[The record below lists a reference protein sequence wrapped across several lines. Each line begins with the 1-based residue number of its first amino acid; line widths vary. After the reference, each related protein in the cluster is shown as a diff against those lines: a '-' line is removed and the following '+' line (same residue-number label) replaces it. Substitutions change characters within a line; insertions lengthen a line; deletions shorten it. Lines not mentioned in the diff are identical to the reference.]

1 MHEFPKVNNKTFSA
15 VYLEPN
21 GTDSVAE
28 GTNIEHTG
36 VINYDNATTSGNT
49 MKLYVDML
57 DGNWYN
63 IYTVDH
69 FIKYASP
76 NGNYNILADLDFTG
90 KGWKNSLTYGT
101 FTGTINGNGH
111 KMSNITVIQNDA
123 KEENAGLFGTVASSA
138 VIKDLTIENATL
150 NIVTG
155 SLRNTASFGLLCGTL
170 AGGANLENLQISG
183 EIVITP
189 TPQIT
194 AETTIGLLCG
204 SGSVGSVDISGITCK
219 ALDPTDEYTD
229 PISLT
234 TEGNRVIVEV
244 LTKE

>member
-1 MHEFPKVNNKTFSA
+1 
-15 VYLEPN
+15 
-21 GTDSVAE
+21 
-28 GTNIEHTG
+28 
-36 VINYDNATTSGNT
+36 
-49 MKLYVDML
+49 
-57 DGNWYN
+57 
-63 IYTVDH
+63 
-69 FIKYASP
+69 
-76 NGNYNILADLDFTG
+76 
-90 KGWKNSLTYGT
+90 
-101 FTGTINGNGH
+101 
-111 KMSNITVIQNDA
+111 MSNITVIQNDA

-204 SGSVGSVDISGITCK
+204 SGSVGSVDISAIACK